1 MYPVHENYCEFAAV
15 AEVVQC
21 LQQPMALADASGKV
35 LCVNQAAAALLGDE
49 AETFIGEL
57 WPSWLE
63 SGYQGLYRE
72 LQSSADGQYHALQHG
87 AREVQLRRVDG
98 ALLWVKLSLSF
109 VQGLLPLF
117 LVGFEDLSSQKA
129 EVQRLTALAA
139 TDYLTGL
146 ANRRTL
152 MEALE
157 KQWRQCLARRH
168 PISVVIVDVDFFK
181 QFNDLY
187 GHLKGDE
194 CLRQIAAALASTLPS
209 PQCLAARFGGEEF
222 VLLLPGFNAAMAEL
236 IAKQVSEAVA
246 AIDIAAMGLPQ
257 GALLTVSQGIACE
270 ISGQF
275 RTADAML
282 LGADTALYRA
292 KREGR
297 NKIILS
303 D

>member
-1 MYPVHENYCEFAAV
+1 MYAIRESYCDFEAV
-15 AEVVQC
+15 AEVIQC
-21 LQQPMALADASGKV
+21 LHQPMVLADGNGKV
-35 LCVNQAAAALLGDE
+35 LCVNQAAASLLGDE
-49 AETFIGEL
+49 PETFVGEH

-63 SGYQGLYRE
+63 SGYQAQYQE
-72 LQSSADGQYHALQHG
+72 LFEFTLGEHRAVQHA
-87 AREVQLRRVDG
+87 AREMQLRRVDG
-98 ALLWVKLSLSF
+98 ALLSVKLTLSF

-117 LVGFEDLSSQKA
+117 MVGIEDLSQHKA
-129 EVQRLTALAA
+129 EIRRLKSLAA
-139 TDYLTGL
+139 TDCLTGL

-152 MEALE
+152 METLE
-157 KQWRQCLARRH
+157 KQWQLCVSRRH
-168 PISVVIVDVDFFK
+168 PVSVVIVDVDFFK

-194 CLRQIAAALASTLPS
+194 CLKLIAAALASALPS

-236 IAKQVSEAVA
+236 IAQQVSEAIA
-246 AIDIAAMGLPQ
+246 AIDITAMGLPA
-257 GALLTVSQGIACE
+257 GALLTVSQGIASETC
-270 ISGQF
+270 GQF